1 MAWSASGIFVAF
13 LNDTLEKTI
22 SPDLNTGGDTFTAA
36 LYGNV
41 GTPARDAATADT
53 YYNAGA
59 WVTAN
64 EIYDGTEWAQGGRD
78 LDSVD
83 MTVSGTV
90 IKWDAADEASG
101 SSFSGTAYGVLVYDN
116 TLTNNNGVCF
126 NYLGGAAG
134 VVDGTLT
141 LVWHTDGLFTITV

>member
-1 MAWSASGIFVAF
+1 MAWTASGVFAAF

-22 SPDLNTGGDTFTAA
+22 SPDLNTGGDTFYAA
-36 LYGNV
+36 LYNNV
-41 GTPARDAATADT
+41 GTPAKDAASADT

-59 WVTAN
+59 WVTGN
-64 EIYDGTEWAQGGRD
+64 EVYDGTEWAQTGRA
-78 LDSVD
+78 LDGVD

-90 IKWDAADEASG
+90 IKWDATDEASG
-101 SSFSGTAYGVLVYDN
+101 SSFSGTAYGVLCYDF
-116 TLTNNNGVCF
+116 TLANKNGVCY

-141 LVWHTDGLFTITV
+141 LVWATAGILTITV